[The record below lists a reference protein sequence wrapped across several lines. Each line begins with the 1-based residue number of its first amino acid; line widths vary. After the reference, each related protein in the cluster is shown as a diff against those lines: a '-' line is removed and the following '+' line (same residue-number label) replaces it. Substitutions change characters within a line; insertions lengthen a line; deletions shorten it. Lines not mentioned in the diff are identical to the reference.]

1 MIVSLKKHKYIYAA
15 ILLVSVIIGGTFL
28 MANAQDDAGKIS
40 LDKSATKVYEGT
52 SEDNLEKG
60 RFAQVTLDVN
70 AKSYDVDAK
79 TKLDVVLVMDN
90 SYSMGEKD
98 ADSNKTS
105 RRKAAKDAATDF
117 VGKLINEGK
126 DNVKIGMVVFGT
138 DIQSTQ
144 ELSSDKA
151 TINSF
156 INGISSIYNQGT
168 NVQAGIAK
176 ANELLATGRTD
187 AKKAVIILT
196 DGEPTYF
203 NYTYTYYNKKGEQ
216 VTGTDRAGSGSN
228 NNSVQVCYAKN
239 KSGSCTNNRWV
250 KPSEAAKAELD
261 SLKGA
266 YNAADV
272 YTIAFGSQSG
282 NSLSEINP
290 ASSEGATPI
299 YVNYSA
305 LTGDELKA
313 KFDGISDSL
322 VELIGKDS
330 VVTDVIPKEFKLTES
345 AKTKLTEQGID
356 VVENEDGTTTLT
368 WDIGNINANTDYKIT
383 YEVKAEDDYYGS
395 IYTNKNA
402 SLTTTVDEDNPY
414 YKNEENKTIT
424 VEFDKPNVAVPMVT
438 KDDHYSEISSY
449 EGYAE
454 STINGTSILDNDLN
468 ENLMT
473 DGNVNV
479 SDKIVVIENSN
490 TKKASE
496 NTYEIS
502 KDGVKQ
508 GVLTMNNDGTFT
520 FVSEE
525 NISGEVEFLYHVE
538 TTLNPSVETNKVV
551 SRDSK
556 VTLNILSRSKVNVSG
571 KKIWDDSNNQDGIR
585 PTSINIVLNAN
596 GVTVARKT
604 LTSADWTYSFND
616 LYKYQIGHEN
626 DENYLINYEIK
637 EVTEVQDYVT
647 TYDGYDVIN
656 THIPEVTVLSGTK
669 TWDDN
674 NNQDGIRPD
683 SITVKVFNGINL
695 VTSKT
700 VTKDDNWE
708 YTFDNL
714 PKYENGNEIKY
725 QIKEDEV
732 SGYETVV
739 TGNNIKNTHTPE
751 ETTVTGRK
759 VWQDANNQD
768 GIRPTSITVKLY
780 ADGNYVTEGVITA
793 GENNNWAFAFTNLP
807 KYNNGNEIKYTVEEV
822 SVDGYTTTYGDNNTI
837 INTHETSKISVS
849 GTKTWDDN
857 DNQDGKRPESI
868 KVRLYA
874 NGAEVRSKDVTASDE
889 WTYSF
894 DNLDEYS
901 EGSKISYTIT
911 EDAVEGYTTVVDG
924 YDITNSHTPEKINIS
939 GTKTWDDND
948 DQDGKRPES
957 ITVRLY
963 ANGTEFASKDV
974 TAEDEWTYSFEDL
987 DKYANGTEIEYKITE
1002 DSVDGYEKEVTG
1014 YDITNTHTP
1023 EKITFK
1029 ATKVWDDADNQDG
1042 IRPESIT
1049 VYLYKNDEVF
1059 KTAVI
1064 SDENDWTYS
1073 FENLDRYAA
1082 GEEISYKIVEEEAT
1096 GYETEINYDEI
1107 DENNIISSTITNS
1120 HTPEKIDIDINK
1132 TWDDKDNYDGLRPIE
1147 IAVDLYKDGVYYDTI
1162 IINENDDWKYTIKD
1176 LDKYANGT
1184 EILYTILEHPV
1195 AYYESIING
1204 FDITNKH
1211 EVVEGKGGVIEEIV
1225 APNTGIDESTNS
1237 TSKIIEMILI
1247 ILGLSF
1253 VSKKLI
1259 NE

>member
-70 AKSYDVDAK
+70 AKSYDLDAK

-90 SYSMGEKD
+90 SSSMDKKD
-98 ADSNKTS
+98 ANPSKTLS
-105 RRKAAKDAATDF
+105 RRQAAKDAATDF

-144 ELSSDKA
+144 QLSSNKT
-151 TINSF
+151 TINDF
-156 INGISSIYNQGT
+156 ISGISSIYNQGT

-228 NNSVQVCYAKN
+228 NNFVQVCYAYN

-261 SLKGA
+261 SLKS
-266 YNAADV
+266 NFSAADV

-395 IYTNKNA
+395 IYTNKSA
-402 SLTTTVDEDNPY
+402 SLTTTVDDNNPY

-424 VEFDKPNVAVPMVT
+424 LEFEKPNVAIPMIT
-438 KDDHYSEISSY
+438 KDDHYSEKTSY
-449 EGYAE
+449 VGYAE
-454 STINGTSILDNDLN
+454 SAINGESVLDNDLN

-479 SDKIVVIENSN
+479 FDKIVVIENSN
-490 TKKASE
+490 TKKVSE

-502 KDGVKQ
+502 KDGAKQ

-604 LTSADWTYSFND
+604 LTSTDWTYSFND

-626 DENYLINYEIK
+626 DDNYLINYEIK
-637 EVTEVQDYVT
+637 EVTEVQNYVT
-647 TYDGYDVIN
+647 TYNGYDIIN
-656 THIPEVTVLSGTK
+656 THIPEVTFVSGTK

-751 ETTVTGRK
+751 L
-759 VWQDANNQD
+759 
-768 GIRPTSITVKLY
+768 I
-780 ADGNYVTEGVITA
+780 
-793 GENNNWAFAFTNLP
+793 
-807 KYNNGNEIKYTVEEV
+807 
-822 SVDGYTTTYGDNNTI
+822 
-837 INTHETSKISVS
+837 
-849 GTKTWDDN
+849 N
-857 DNQDGKRPESI
+857 DNTGKLS
-868 KVRLYA
+868 
-874 NGAEVRSKDVTASDE
+874 
-889 WTYSF
+889 
-894 DNLDEYS
+894 
-901 EGSKISYTIT
+901 
-911 EDAVEGYTTVVDG
+911 VE
-924 YDITNSHTPEKINIS
+924 
-939 GTKTWDDND
+939 KT
-948 DQDGKRPES
+948 
-957 ITVRLY
+957 
-963 ANGTEFASKDV
+963 
-974 TAEDEWTYSFEDL
+974 
-987 DKYANGTEIEYKITE
+987 
-1002 DSVDGYEKEVTG
+1002 
-1014 YDITNTHTP
+1014 
-1023 EKITFK
+1023 
-1029 ATKVWDDADNQDG
+1029 
-1042 IRPESIT
+1042 
-1049 VYLYKNDEVF
+1049 
-1059 KTAVI
+1059 
-1064 SDENDWTYS
+1064 
-1073 FENLDRYAA
+1073 
-1082 GEEISYKIVEEEAT
+1082 
-1096 GYETEINYDEI
+1096 
-1107 DENNIISSTITNS
+1107 
-1120 HTPEKIDIDINK
+1120 
-1132 TWDDKDNYDGLRPIE
+1132 
-1147 IAVDLYKDGVYYDTI
+1147 
-1162 IINENDDWKYTIKD
+1162 
-1176 LDKYANGT
+1176 
-1184 EILYTILEHPV
+1184 
-1195 AYYESIING
+1195 
-1204 FDITNKH
+1204 
-1211 EVVEGKGGVIEEIV
+1211 
-1225 APNTGIDESTNS
+1225 
-1237 TSKIIEMILI
+1237 LI
-1247 ILGLSF
+1247 IQESLM
-1253 VSKKLI
+1253 
-1259 NE
+1259 